1 MRKCVQSPIKQLPTI
16 EELGDDDDLIEALEG
31 LNELDDVRVGD
42 HLEDLYLPHHLLPV
56 LRLPQSIT
64 FYTKTTRQSG
74 HWMRS
79 PDMFGCVASLSL
91 RILDLIHCTK
101 LAPAALSNPLV
112 SVDNNNQILLV

>member
-16 EELGDDDDLIEALEG
+16 EELSDNDDLIEALEG
-31 LNELDDVRVGD
+31 LNELYDVRVGD
-42 HLEDLYLPHHLLPV
+42 HLEDLYLPQHLLSV
-56 LRLPQSIT
+56 LRLPQSTT

-112 SVDNNNQILLV
+112 SVDNNNVVTM

>member
-1 MRKCVQSPIKQLPTI
+1 MLIHHSPVKQLPTI
-16 EELGDDDDLIEALEG
+16 EELGDDDDLIEALKC
-31 LNELDDVRVGD
+31 LNELDNVRVGD

-91 RILDLIHCTK
+91 RILDLIHCTE

-112 SVDNNNQILLV
+112 SVDNNNQTLLV